1 MKYLTLEQAAR
12 LINPNYKLRSIFGAM
27 DSHIRNGNFKQH
39 FPQMAIVDADGNVL
53 QQVGKSEKPFFLK
66 SEIEDYIH
74 NKKKKN
80 LKNGNQKQVQV
91 QGNGVDETFAS
102 ITEAAKAIEM
112 DYFKVYHAIN
122 SGKELNGYTFS
133 KV

>member
-66 SEIEDYIH
+66 SEIEDYVY
-74 NKKKKN
+74 NKKKLN
-80 LKNGNQKQVQV
+80 MKNGNQKQVQV
-91 QGNGVDETFAS
+91 VGNGIDKTFKS
-102 ITEAAKAIEM
+102 INAAAKALDI
-112 DYFKVYHAIN
+112 DYFKMYYAIN
-122 SGKELNGYTFS
+122 SGKELNGYKFS